1 MEKSKTEKNEK
12 NCQIF
17 KISLN
22 QFETNTHAKV
32 MINISN
38 KIYNYQI
45 CIKRKYTKCLDVV
58 KTDVLYLNFY
68 INKGLFKSK
77 II

>member
-1 MEKSKTEKNEK
+1 MEKSKTEKNER

-58 KTDVLYLNFY
+58 KNRCFVFKFLY
-68 INKGLFKSK
+68 
-77 II
+77 